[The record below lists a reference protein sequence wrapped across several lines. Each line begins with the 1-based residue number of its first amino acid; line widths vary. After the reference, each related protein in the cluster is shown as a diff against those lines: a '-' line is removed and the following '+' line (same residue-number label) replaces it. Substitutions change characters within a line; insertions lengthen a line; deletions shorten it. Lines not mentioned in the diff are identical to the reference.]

1 MYCLDANIWVYYL
14 DADLQEHQF
23 VRAEVADLLRSETL
37 FTTTVIQMEVVH
49 YLTNQVANSESTV
62 DRFLNLEGTAVAPLT
77 PDDVRRANAI
87 LNAHQNTGLGGR
99 DATILAA
106 AERRDVTELLTH
118 DADLKRVADGVLNA
132 TIYDPVEES
141 QAEN

>member
-23 VRAEVADLLRSETL
+23 VRSEVADLLRSEAL
-37 FTTTVIQMEVVH
+37 FTTTVIQMEVIH
-49 YLTNQVANSESTV
+49 YLSNQVANSESTV

-77 PDDVRRANAI
+77 TDDVRRANEI

-106 AERRDVTELLTH
+106 AERRDVTELWTH
-118 DADLKRVADGVLNA
+118 DTDMKRVADDSLDIGVH
-132 TIYDPVEES
+132 DPVEES
-141 QAEN
+141 

>member
-23 VRAEVADLLRSETL
+23 VRSEVADLLRSEAL
-37 FTTTVIQMEVVH
+37 FTTTVIQMEVIH
-49 YLTNQVANSESTV
+49 YLSNQVANSESTV

-77 PDDVRRANAI
+77 TDDVRRANEI

-106 AERRDVTELLTH
+106 AERRDVTELWTH
-118 DADLKRVADGVLNA
+118 DTDLKRVADDSLDIGVH
-132 TIYDPVEES
+132 DPVEES
-141 QAEN
+141 

>member
-23 VRAEVADLLRSETL
+23 VRSEVADLLRSEAL
-37 FTTTVIQMEVVH
+37 FTTTVIQMEVIH
-49 YLTNQVANSESTV
+49 YLSNQVANSESTV
-62 DRFLNLEGTAVAPLT
+62 ARFLNLEGTAVAPLT
-77 PDDVRRANAI
+77 TDDVRRANEI

-106 AERRDVTELLTH
+106 AERRDVTELWTH
-118 DADLKRVADGVLNA
+118 DTDMKRVADDSLDIGVH
-132 TIYDPVEES
+132 DPVEES
-141 QAEN
+141 

>member
-23 VRAEVADLLRSETL
+23 VRSEVADLLRSEAL
-37 FTTTVIQMEVVH
+37 FTTTVIQMEVIH
-49 YLTNQVANSESTV
+49 YLSNQVANSESTV
-62 DRFLNLEGTAVAPLT
+62 ARFLNLEGTAVAPLT
-77 PDDVRRANAI
+77 TDDVRRANEI

-106 AERRDVTELLTH
+106 AERRDVTELWTH
-118 DADLKRVADGVLNA
+118 DTDMKRVADDSLDIAVH
-132 TIYDPVEES
+132 DPVEES
-141 QAEN
+141 

>member
-23 VRAEVADLLRSETL
+23 VRSEVADLLRSEAL
-37 FTTTVIQMEVVH
+37 FTTTVIQMEVIH
-49 YLTNQVANSESTV
+49 YLSNQVANSESTV

-77 PDDVRRANAI
+77 TDDVRRANEI

-106 AERRDVTELLTH
+106 AERRDVTELWTH
-118 DADLKRVADGVLNA
+118 DTDLKRVADDSLDIAVH
-132 TIYDPVEES
+132 DPVEES
-141 QAEN
+141 